1 MNSKIRDFY
10 WNTNKNFVLD
20 VLSYEF
26 EGEFEIE
33 DSSWKNDECPS
44 LLLNQGTIILQLFLP
59 SNYMGEYSDFC
70 LMVYNTYSDFMD
82 DNSDTYFFFTNLNEV
97 IEKLKTYL

>member
-1 MNSKIRDFY
+1 MEKFKTFY

-20 VLSYEF
+20 VLNYEF
-26 EGEFEIE
+26 KGEFEIE
-33 DSSWKNDECPS
+33 DSSWKNDDCPS

-70 LMVYNTYSDFMD
+70 LMVYKSESDFED
-82 DNSDTYFFFTNLNEV
+82 DKLETNYLLTNLNDV
-97 IEKLKTYL
+97 IEQLKTYL